1 MSWRLVLRCLQ
12 FHVRHEMGFG
22 NVILM
27 LCAEVGCGTSGVGG
41 GLLEK
46 P

>member
-1 MSWRLVLRCLQ
+1 MSWRFMLRCLQ

-27 LCAEVGCGTSGVGG
+27 LCAEVGCGGGV